1 MDREQLINLLQSID
15 FQDVISFKLNYRKE
29 KPSRFND
36 EENRIESIC
45 YGEDFIDC
53 MQRELNHIHQRID
66 RIGED
71 VFKLNNKE
79 EK

>member
-1 MDREQLINLLQSID
+1 MLQSID
-15 FQDVISFKLNYRKE
+15 FQDVVSFKLNYRKE
-29 KPSRFND
+29 KPSRFN

-53 MQRELNHIHQRID
+53 MQREMNHIHQRID

-71 VFKLNNKE
+71 VFRLNNKE